1 MNNPHLHSLAPS
13 ARTGVRQV
21 QVSSLP
27 LRGPAQ
33 GKVVIITGANGALGN
48 KTAHTFAARGH
59 SLVLLDHDPNKL
71 DALTHDLNLPADR
84 LFASVVDLRDPGAV
98 HATAE
103 AVAAKFGGIDALIH
117 LVGGWVGGK
126 TLVEG
131 SADDLDFMLGQHVWT
146 TFHLFQAFTPQ
157 IAKNGW
163 GRVMVVSASTVPN
176 PPGKTGIYTAAKAA
190 QENLILTLAAELKDK
205 GVTANIIQ
213 VRAIDVEN
221 KGTGTTPD
229 EIVAAMMYLFSDEAA
244 KINGA
249 RMPVY

>member
-1 MNNPHLHSLAPS
+1 MS
-13 ARTGVRQV
+13 RT
-21 QVSSLP
+21 
-27 LRGPAQ
+27 
-33 GKVVIITGANGALGN
+33 VVITGATGALGS
-48 KTAHTFAARGH
+48 KAAHAFAGRGH
-59 SLVLLDHDPNKL
+59 SLALLDNDQKKL
-71 DALTHDLNLPADR
+71 DTLTRDLNLPADR
-84 LFASVVDLRDPGAV
+84 LLASVVDLRDQSAV
-98 HATAE
+98 RAAAE
-103 AVAAKFGGIDALIH
+103 AITAKFGGIHALIH

-131 SADDLDFMLGQHVWT
+131 SADDLDFMLAQHVWT
-146 TFHLFQAFTPQ
+146 TFHLFQAF
-157 IAKNGW
+157 ALHFVKSGW

-229 EIVAAMMYLFSDEAA
+229 EIVAAMLYLFSEEAA

-249 RMPVY
+249 RIPLY